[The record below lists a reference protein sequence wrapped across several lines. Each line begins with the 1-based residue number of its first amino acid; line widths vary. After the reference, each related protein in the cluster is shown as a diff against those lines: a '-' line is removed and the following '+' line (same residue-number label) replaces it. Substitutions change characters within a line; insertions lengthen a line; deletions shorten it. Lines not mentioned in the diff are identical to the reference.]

1 MSLLGATTPAI
12 LKTTARV
19 DQAFA
24 LRSFDFS
31 LDPGTGPLTLSGR
44 LDGLRLTLQIQSAAG
59 SRTEVRTLDEPP
71 LLMLNL
77 GRRLASAGL
86 ADGVTHRFMVF
97 EPATLS
103 NAVVTVRVGRRE
115 VVMTGGRPTP
125 AFRAE
130 LSFAGI
136 TTTSWVTDTGE
147 VIREESPLGLLSVRE
162 PQEQATQLAVSS
174 RVQADL
180 LAAAAVVPTMRTVRI
195 DEPRDVARM
204 RLELRGVDASTL
216 ELDGVGQSWTP
227 DVLELTDVRR
237 LRPGPADPDVARYLT
252 PEPLI
257 ESDDPAIVAEAARM
271 TAGAATPRER
281 AERLVRGVNG
291 LLEKAPTISVPSA
304 REVLRTKVGDCNEH
318 TALYVALARAAG
330 LPTRI
335 NVGLAY
341 VLGAFY
347 YHAWPEVYLAESDG
361 RGLWLP
367 VDPTFNQFPA
377 DATHIPPGGDS
388 AADRPR
394 STHRRRSGAVRR
406 RRDPHCHA
414 GHAGSA
420 GTTAGAA
427 EPGIDGAG
435 VERLLAGALP
445 RHPVISVQE
454 LRKQYGEFTAVDGI
468 SLEVPAGQIH
478 GFLGPNGAGKTTTI
492 RMIAGLL
499 KPSAGR
505 ILVDGHDLA
514 ATPEAAKAALG
525 FIPDRPF
532 IYEKLTAGEFLRFH
546 GGLYG
551 MDVEVVE
558 TRIGEM
564 LDLFE
569 LGRWRDELVESFSH
583 GMKQRLV
590 MSAAFLHRPKA
601 VLVDEPMVGL
611 DPRGARLIK
620 EVFRAMAAR
629 GVAIL
634 MSTHTLEV
642 AEEMCD
648 RISIILK
655 GRIIAG
661 GTVDEVRVVAGAAD
675 EELTAAFLKLTGGS
689 GLQEIDEVI

>member
-1 MSLLGATTPAI
+1 VRPLPRRLTRPLSWLALAAWALTMAVLAQKAYLQASGVNLATDLARYGTEAQWRGVYYRGEKIGFTVGQVVPTSDGFELQEDGRLQMSLLGATTPAI

-115 VVMTGGRPTP
+115 VVTTGGRPTP

-204 RLELRGVDASTL
+204 RLELRGVDASTF

-377 DATHIPPGGDS
+377 DATHI
-388 AADRPR
+388 
-394 STHRRRSGAVRR
+394 
-406 RRDPHCHA
+406 
-414 GHAGSA
+414 
-420 GTTAGAA
+420 
-427 EPGIDGAG
+427 
-435 VERLLAGALP
+435 RLLRGGLDRQAAILP
-445 RHPVISVQE
+445 LIGRVQLTVVDLELSADAVI
-454 LRKQYGEFTAVDGI
+454 RTAMPATPA
-468 SLEVPAGQIH
+468 VPAPP
-478 GFLGPNGAGKTTTI
+478 LA
-492 RMIAGLL
+492 R
-499 KPSAGR
+499 PSPASTAPASSGCW
-505 ILVDGHDLA
+505 LA
-514 ATPEAAKAALG
+514 HCRG
-525 FIPDRPF
+525 
-532 IYEKLTAGEFLRFH
+532 
-546 GGLYG
+546 
-551 MDVEVVE
+551 
-558 TRIGEM
+558 TR
-564 LDLFE
+564 
-569 LGRWRDELVESFSH
+569 
-583 GMKQRLV
+583 
-590 MSAAFLHRPKA
+590 
-601 VLVDEPMVGL
+601 
-611 DPRGARLIK
+611 
-620 EVFRAMAAR
+620 
-629 GVAIL
+629 
-634 MSTHTLEV
+634 
-642 AEEMCD
+642 
-648 RISIILK
+648 
-655 GRIIAG
+655 
-661 GTVDEVRVVAGAAD
+661 
-675 EELTAAFLKLTGGS
+675 
-689 GLQEIDEVI
+689 

>member
-1 MSLLGATTPAI
+1 VRPLPRRLTRPLSWLALAAWALTMAVLAQKAYLQASGVNLATDLARYGTEAQWRGVYYRGEKIGFTVGQVVPTSDGFELQEDGRLQMSLLGATTPAI

-115 VVMTGGRPTP
+115 VVTTGGRPTP

-204 RLELRGVDASTL
+204 RLELRGVDASTF

-281 AERLVRGVNG
+281 AERLVRGVNS

-377 DATHIPPGGDS
+377 DATHI
-388 AADRPR
+388 
-394 STHRRRSGAVRR
+394 
-406 RRDPHCHA
+406 
-414 GHAGSA
+414 
-420 GTTAGAA
+420 
-427 EPGIDGAG
+427 
-435 VERLLAGALP
+435 RLLRGGLDRQAAILP
-445 RHPVISVQE
+445 LIGRVQLTVVDLELSADAVI
-454 LRKQYGEFTAVDGI
+454 RTAMPATPA
-468 SLEVPAGQIH
+468 VPAPP
-478 GFLGPNGAGKTTTI
+478 LA
-492 RMIAGLL
+492 R
-499 KPSAGR
+499 PSPASTAPASSGCW
-505 ILVDGHDLA
+505 LA
-514 ATPEAAKAALG
+514 HCRG
-525 FIPDRPF
+525 
-532 IYEKLTAGEFLRFH
+532 
-546 GGLYG
+546 
-551 MDVEVVE
+551 
-558 TRIGEM
+558 TR
-564 LDLFE
+564 
-569 LGRWRDELVESFSH
+569 
-583 GMKQRLV
+583 
-590 MSAAFLHRPKA
+590 
-601 VLVDEPMVGL
+601 
-611 DPRGARLIK
+611 
-620 EVFRAMAAR
+620 
-629 GVAIL
+629 
-634 MSTHTLEV
+634 
-642 AEEMCD
+642 
-648 RISIILK
+648 
-655 GRIIAG
+655 
-661 GTVDEVRVVAGAAD
+661 
-675 EELTAAFLKLTGGS
+675 
-689 GLQEIDEVI
+689 

>member
-1 MSLLGATTPAI
+1 VRPLPRRLTRPLSWLALAAWALTMAVLAQKAYLQASGVNLATDLARYGTEAQWRGVYYRGEKIGFTVGQVVPTSDGFELQEDGRLQMSLLGATTPAI

-115 VVMTGGRPTP
+115 VVTTGGRPTP

-281 AERLVRGVNG
+281 AERLVRGVNS

-377 DATHIPPGGDS
+377 DATHI
-388 AADRPR
+388 
-394 STHRRRSGAVRR
+394 
-406 RRDPHCHA
+406 
-414 GHAGSA
+414 
-420 GTTAGAA
+420 
-427 EPGIDGAG
+427 
-435 VERLLAGALP
+435 RLLRGGLDRQAAILP
-445 RHPVISVQE
+445 LIGRVQLTVVDLELSADAVI
-454 LRKQYGEFTAVDGI
+454 RTAMPATPA
-468 SLEVPAGQIH
+468 VPAPP
-478 GFLGPNGAGKTTTI
+478 LA
-492 RMIAGLL
+492 R
-499 KPSAGR
+499 PSPASTAPASSGCW
-505 ILVDGHDLA
+505 LA
-514 ATPEAAKAALG
+514 HCRG
-525 FIPDRPF
+525 
-532 IYEKLTAGEFLRFH
+532 
-546 GGLYG
+546 
-551 MDVEVVE
+551 
-558 TRIGEM
+558 TR
-564 LDLFE
+564 
-569 LGRWRDELVESFSH
+569 
-583 GMKQRLV
+583 
-590 MSAAFLHRPKA
+590 
-601 VLVDEPMVGL
+601 
-611 DPRGARLIK
+611 
-620 EVFRAMAAR
+620 
-629 GVAIL
+629 
-634 MSTHTLEV
+634 
-642 AEEMCD
+642 
-648 RISIILK
+648 
-655 GRIIAG
+655 
-661 GTVDEVRVVAGAAD
+661 
-675 EELTAAFLKLTGGS
+675 
-689 GLQEIDEVI
+689 